1 MKIKHQQD
9 FFSGLLFIVFGLG
22 ALYIAS
28 HYKLG
33 SAAKM
38 GAGYFPVVLALLL
51 SGIGI
56 VLLLRALRGA
66 PDAANMGRI
75 NWRVAG
81 LIIGGVVGFG
91 LAYRYLGLIAAICV
105 LVFISSRADAEFSWR
120 GTFTNAAV
128 LSLACWLLFVVLL
141 KLPLDVLPAFLTKG

>member
-51 SGIGI
+51 SGIGL
-56 VLLLRALRGA
+56 VLLLRALRGT
-66 PDAANMGRI
+66 PGTANLGLI

-81 LIIGGVVGFG
+81 LIIGGVVSFG
-91 LAYRYLGLIAAICV
+91 LAYRYLGLIAAIV
-105 LVFISSRADAEFSWR
+105 LLVIISSRADEEFSWR
-120 GTFTNAAV
+120 GTLANATM

-141 KLPLDVLPAFLTKG
+141 KLPLAILPAFLALT